1 MVYSAL
7 TSGSGL
13 ASGAASL
20 ASGALTSI
28 RRNDL
33 VTAASELLG
42 AAESSHVTGVKWVF
56 DYYDDWDADYR
67 CGYNWHSSLSSV
79 MCRYNG
85 LGVPAARFPDLD
97 YREAPGGRLHYQTQF
112 GLRDEE
118 ELSSREAEA
127 QESAIRPLM
136 SGVR

>member
-42 AAESSHVTGVKWVF
+42 AAESSHETGVKWVF
-56 DYYDDWDADYR
+56 DYYDDWDADYSTVNTTR
-67 CGYNWHSSLSSV
+67 
-79 MCRYNG
+79 
-85 LGVPAARFPDLD
+85 
-97 YREAPGGRLHYQTQF
+97 PGIDKVKPQRWCKYALQI
-112 GLRDEE
+112 D
-118 ELSSREAEA
+118 
-127 QESAIRPLM
+127 
-136 SGVR
+136 

>member
-1 MVYSAL
+1 MNEYTTHRTCLTYYNFALIMIIPPGALGSVVYSAL
-7 TSGSGL
+7 SSGSGL

-42 AAESSHVTGVKWVF
+42 TAETSHETGVKWVY

-67 CGYNWHSSLSSV
+67 
-79 MCRYNG
+79 
-85 LGVPAARFPDLD
+85 
-97 YREAPGGRLHYQTQF
+97 
-112 GLRDEE
+112 
-118 ELSSREAEA
+118 
-127 QESAIRPLM
+127 
-136 SGVR
+136 

>member
-1 MVYSAL
+1 MMMMMIILSGALGTVVYSAL

-33 VTAASELLG
+33 VSAASELLG
-42 AAESSHVTGVKWVF
+42 TAQSSHETGVKWVY

-67 CGYNWHSSLSSV
+67 
-79 MCRYNG
+79 
-85 LGVPAARFPDLD
+85 
-97 YREAPGGRLHYQTQF
+97 
-112 GLRDEE
+112 
-118 ELSSREAEA
+118 
-127 QESAIRPLM
+127 
-136 SGVR
+136 